1 MYKAGGNRVRIGAI
15 FSFMLSIKPDFG
27 LGNCLSPGL
36 SPTLKWVTSMVMVGR
51 SVINQCLSRGA
62 KGWAACIDMCGLPM
76 VYSTVGPGR
85 LVGGGHRTTA
95 LTVRTGVWDGSG
107 IGWQ

>member
-1 MYKAGGNRVRIGAI
+1 
-15 FSFMLSIKPDFG
+15 
-27 LGNCLSPGL
+27 
-36 SPTLKWVTSMVMVGR
+36 MVIVVGR

-76 VYSTVGPGR
+76 VYSIVGSGQ
-85 LVGGGHRTTA
+85 LVGGAAHRTTA
-95 LTVRTGVWDGSG
+95 LTVRTGVWGGSG